1 MLLKWRVEK
10 WQNSNQLS
18 RKKWNFIVKTLETN
32 IFMQKKSDF
41 CKIISLRK
49 EELMFSPDTNEPA
62 KEVFCAKI
70 LHNRFPFKLKRC
82 SGDELIFKFRISN
95 GPRLS
100 GTKELCVL
108 TSNEAVQL

>member
-1 MLLKWRVEK
+1 
-10 WQNSNQLS
+10 
-18 RKKWNFIVKTLETN
+18 
-32 IFMQKKSDF
+32 
-41 CKIISLRK
+41 
-49 EELMFSPDTNEPA
+49 MFSPHTNEPA